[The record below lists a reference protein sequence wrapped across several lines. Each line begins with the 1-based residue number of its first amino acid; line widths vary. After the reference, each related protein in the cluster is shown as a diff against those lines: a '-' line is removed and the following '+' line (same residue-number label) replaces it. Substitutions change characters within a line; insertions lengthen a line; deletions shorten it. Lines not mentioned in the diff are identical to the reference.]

1 MSPRATAAG
10 PFALSTTAA
19 VKNRGLTRIF
29 TTWRGEVRERPAG
42 ARAQLINWFAMA
54 DVNSLFD
61 LTGKNALITG
71 GSRGL
76 GLEMAQGLAEAGA
89 ATFLVARR
97 EQWLKPAIEGMRG
110 RGFRCEGALCDV
122 SDEEQVAQTVDKAM
136 ATMGK
141 IDILVNNAGIT
152 WGAPA
157 EDMPPKKWKAVVDV
171 NLTGTWLFSQRV
183 ARHMLERQSGCIINI
198 ASISGLSGSVIPES
212 GLVGYAA
219 SKAGV
224 MGMTRELAGQWGR
237 RGIRVNA
244 VAPGFFPS
252 RMTEKVLPRVQ
263 TGYEAG
269 VPLGRIGRP
278 GELKGVILF
287 LASAASSYITGQTIV
302 VDGGATIV

>member
-1 MSPRATAAG
+1 MP
-10 PFALSTTAA
+10 
-19 VKNRGLTRIF
+19 
-29 TTWRGEVRERPAG
+29 
-42 ARAQLINWFAMA
+42 

-61 LTGKNALITG
+61 LTGRVALITG

-76 GLEMAQGLAEAGA
+76 GLEMAEALAEAGA

-97 EQWLKPAIEGMRG
+97 ERWLKPAIEGMQR

-122 SDEEQVAQTVDKAM
+122 SEEEQVGQTVDKAI
-136 ATMGK
+136 ATLGK

-152 WGAPA
+152 WGAKA
-157 EDMPPKKWKAVVDV
+157 EDMPAEKWKAVVEV
-171 NLTGTWLFSQRV
+171 NLTGTWLFAQHV
-183 ARHMLERQSGCIINI
+183 GRHMLERESGCIINI
-198 ASISGLSGSVIPES
+198 ASISGLSGSAVPES

-224 MGMTRELAGQWGR
+224 MGMTRELASQWGR

-244 VAPGFFPS
+244 VAPGLFPS
-252 RMTEKVLPRVQ
+252 RMTEEILLRVQ
-263 TGYEAG
+263 KEYEAG

-278 GELKGVILF
+278 GELKGVVLF
-287 LASAASSYITGQTIV
+287 LASDASSYITGQTIV

>member
-1 MSPRATAAG
+1 MR
-10 PFALSTTAA
+10 
-19 VKNRGLTRIF
+19 
-29 TTWRGEVRERPAG
+29 
-42 ARAQLINWFAMA
+42 

-61 LTGKNALITG
+61 LTGRGALITG

-76 GLEMAQGLAEAGA
+76 GLEIAEGLAEAGA

-97 EQWLKPAIEGMRG
+97 EQWLKPAIEGMLK

-122 SDEEQVAQTVDKAM
+122 SEEEQVGQTVVKAI
-136 ATMGK
+136 ATLGK

-152 WGAPA
+152 WGAEA
-157 EDMPPKKWKAVVDV
+157 EDMPFEKWKAVVDV
-171 NLTGTWLFSQRV
+171 NLTGTWLFTQLV
-183 ARHMLERQSGCIINI
+183 GRHMLERQSGCMINI

-237 RGIRVNA
+237 RGVRVNA

-252 RMTEKVLPRVQ
+252 RMTEKVSPQVQ
-263 TGYEAG
+263 KEYEAG

-278 GELKGVILF
+278 GELKGVVLF
-287 LASAASSYITGQTIV
+287 LASDASSYITGQTIV
-302 VDGGATIV
+302 VDGGATIT

>member
-1 MSPRATAAG
+1 MP
-10 PFALSTTAA
+10 
-19 VKNRGLTRIF
+19 
-29 TTWRGEVRERPAG
+29 
-42 ARAQLINWFAMA
+42 

-61 LTGKNALITG
+61 LGGKSAIITG

-76 GLEMAQGLAEAGA
+76 GLEMAEALAEAGA
-89 ATFLVARR
+89 SIFLVARR
-97 EQWLKPAIEGMRG
+97 EKWLKPAIEGMQR

-122 SDEEQVAQTVDKAM
+122 SEEEQVGQTVDKAI
-136 ATMGK
+136 ATLGK

-152 WGAPA
+152 WGAKA
-157 EDMPPKKWKAVVDV
+157 EDMPPEKWKAVVEV
-171 NLTGTWLFSQRV
+171 NLTGTWLFAQHV
-183 ARHMLERQSGCIINI
+183 GRHMLERESGCIINI

-224 MGMTRELAGQWGR
+224 MGMTRELASQWGR

-244 VAPGFFPS
+244 VAPGLFPS
-252 RMTEKVLPRVQ
+252 RMTEEILLRVQ
-263 TGYEAG
+263 KEYEAG

-278 GELKGVILF
+278 GELKGVVLF
-287 LASAASSYITGQTIV
+287 LASDASSYITGQTIV

>member
-1 MSPRATAAG
+1 
-10 PFALSTTAA
+10 
-19 VKNRGLTRIF
+19 
-29 TTWRGEVRERPAG
+29 
-42 ARAQLINWFAMA
+42 MA

-61 LTGKNALITG
+61 LTGRGALITG

-97 EQWLKPAIEGMRG
+97 EQWLKPAIGGMRG

-122 SDEEQVAQTVDKAM
+122 SEEEQVAQTVDKAM

-157 EDMPPKKWKAVVDV
+157 EDMPLEKWQAVVDV
-171 NLTGTWLFSQRV
+171 NLTGTWLFSRRV
-183 ARHMLERQSGCIINI
+183 GRHMLGRQSGCIVNI

-263 TGYEAG
+263 QEYEAG

-278 GELKGVILF
+278 GELKGAVLF
-287 LASAASSYITGQTIV
+287 LASDASSYITGQTIV

>member
-1 MSPRATAAG
+1 MP
-10 PFALSTTAA
+10 
-19 VKNRGLTRIF
+19 
-29 TTWRGEVRERPAG
+29 
-42 ARAQLINWFAMA
+42 
-54 DVNSLFD
+54 DVQSLFD
-61 LTGKNALITG
+61 LTGRAALITG

-76 GLEMAQGLAEAGA
+76 GLEIAEGLAEAGA

-97 EQWLKPAIEGMRG
+97 EQWLKPAVEGRQQ
-110 RGFRCEGALCDV
+110 RGFRCEGTLCDV
-122 SDEEQVAQTVDKAM
+122 SEEEQVAQTVDKAI

-152 WGAPA
+152 WGAEA
-157 EDMPPKKWKAVVDV
+157 EDMPFEKWKAVVDV

-183 ARHMLERQSGCIINI
+183 GRHMLERESGCMINI

-263 TGYEAG
+263 KEYEAG

-278 GELKGVILF
+278 GELKGVVLF
-287 LASAASSYITGQTIV
+287 LASDASSYITGQTIV

>member
-1 MSPRATAAG
+1 MP
-10 PFALSTTAA
+10 
-19 VKNRGLTRIF
+19 
-29 TTWRGEVRERPAG
+29 
-42 ARAQLINWFAMA
+42 

-61 LTGKNALITG
+61 LTGRVALITG

-97 EQWLKPAIEGMRG
+97 EQWLKPAVEGMQK

-122 SDEEQVAQTVDKAM
+122 SDEEQVGHTVDKAI
-136 ATMGK
+136 ATLGE

-152 WGAPA
+152 WGASA
-157 EDMPPKKWKAVVDV
+157 EDMPPEKWKAVVDV

-183 ARHMLERQSGCIINI
+183 GRHMLERQSGCMINI

-263 TGYEAG
+263 KEYEAG
-269 VPLGRIGRP
+269 VPLGRIGRA
-278 GELKGVILF
+278 GELKGVVLF
-287 LASAASSYITGQTIV
+287 LASDASSYITGQTIV

>member
-1 MSPRATAAG
+1 MP
-10 PFALSTTAA
+10 
-19 VKNRGLTRIF
+19 
-29 TTWRGEVRERPAG
+29 
-42 ARAQLINWFAMA
+42 

-61 LTGKNALITG
+61 LTGRAALITG

-76 GLEMAQGLAEAGA
+76 GLEMAEGLAEAGA
-89 ATFLVARR
+89 SIFLVARR
-97 EQWLKPAIEGMRG
+97 EQWLNPAIEGMRK
-110 RGFRCEGALCDV
+110 RGFRCEGVLCDV
-122 SDEEQVAQTVDKAM
+122 SNQEQVGQTVDKSI
-136 ATMGK
+136 ATLGK

-152 WGAPA
+152 WGAEA
-157 EDMPPKKWKAVVDV
+157 EDMPLEKWKAVVDV

-183 ARHMLERQSGCIINI
+183 GRHMLERQSGCMINI

-237 RGIRVNA
+237 RGVRVNA

-252 RMTEKVLPRVQ
+252 RMTEKVLRRVQ
-263 TGYEAG
+263 KEYEAG

-278 GELKGVILF
+278 GELKGVVLF
-287 LASAASSYITGQTIV
+287 LASDASSYITGQTIV
-302 VDGGATIV
+302 VDGGATIT